1 MSKIN
6 KLRFVNLNYNHNTMK
21 IDDETFYL
29 DGQDTMLN
37 LRNGGGKSVLVQ
49 MVMAPLVNKR
59 YRALKDRTFES
70 YFTTNT
76 PTYIMIEW
84 ILDDGAGYLLTG
96 MMVRKKDVLS
106 DEDSKD
112 KLDIINFIHE
122 YKEKNEYD
130 IKRIPI
136 VEINNGK
143 KMVKSFLNSK
153 KLFEE
158 LKKNKEV
165 RFNYY
170 DMNNTVTTKNYFE
183 KLQEYKINHKEWE
196 TIIKQINL
204 KESGLSELFIKAKD
218 SSGLVK
224 SWFLP
229 AVENKLR
236 KDEDRIKNY
245 RNLVKR
251 YIEQYK
257 ANKANIDKKE
267 KIELFNKLSEDIKN
281 SCDEFIL
288 TIEERKGLENKIAN
302 IIRILKNNY
311 EDKEN
316 EEKELECL
324 INQLVEKIAEL
335 FYEEYSIK
343 IYRKEDKIEELEEYV
358 KELDNLVNKSEEEK
372 KALNRKNEIL
382 ECSKIHKEYQ
392 SRSQELQSLESE
404 LKILTKKKDDN
415 TPHINNIGFT
425 IREIL
430 NKEISDMKEKV
441 DERKTD
447 INVLEFEKEKLK
459 NILNENRLLIN
470 KLKGREG
477 FLKASLESFDKIQ
490 SNFNDKYNE
499 NIIRNISGYFNEE
512 SLLSIRRNIEDY
524 NFDLNKNMKNITED
538 IFYNKEILKSKNNE
552 KERNIKLM
560 FDFENQLKNNESL
573 IEELDEKVKICI
585 DVIKYIDFGEERVF
599 DTEDILNAFYTKID
613 FLEREKSKLIRQEE
627 DILDELDKLEG
638 GRVLELPKEIKKK
651 LEYKDIKIIYGMEWL
666 KKNGYST
673 EKNIEVVK
681 NNPFIPYSLI
691 MNSSE
696 IEILKREGLDIFI
709 SNPISIINRLDLESN
724 FLEVDQS
731 MVSFNKLNFFV
742 SFNNKLLD
750 EKELI
755 KLIEEKKQY
764 LESIRSNIEN
774 RKNEI
779 RFLEKKKEIIQY
791 SKLDKEKYENVKR
804 EKTFLEKKIIEIREN
819 EISIAREFG
828 KIEINISELEN
839 TKKVLEENIRKNLEK
854 INSFNELI
862 EEYNKYKDNK
872 DELSLIEFKIEEI
885 NKFLKE
891 NENRELEIDKTLK
904 DINNIMVS
912 YNNSLEK
919 LKSEAIEF
927 SFYKE
932 GLFIKKDKEDL
943 LAEFYVLNKQITASE
958 KDLKKRREEKSRAF
972 KEIEDELNAKAN
984 KYNVAEA
991 EYINEV
997 YNINRDFELK
1007 DLIEKEDKNY
1017 NYLKDKR
1024 SNILQEIASEKSNVE
1039 NLYESLEKDLGKTK
1053 AKSKALLYDK
1063 NFKEEIAKLKI
1074 EKASNEKKI
1083 KEVINEKNK
1092 IDKYLIDLSQ
1102 FNEFVIEKEED
1113 IFIDIKDLDNTIGSI
1128 KRDLFEK
1135 KDLELKREAKLNNCI
1150 VDIENKDS
1158 FRNENI
1164 FKSSIQSLKSLVSK
1178 PIKFK
1183 EHLNLVINSYN
1194 SIIEKLL
1201 IDIKLIEDEEEKI
1214 LDSIL
1219 EYIEEV
1225 NKNISIIDD
1234 NSTININNKRVKM
1247 LNITVQDFEKNKI
1260 NYRLKLKDYIEAIR
1274 ERAIKELEKNNSIEE
1289 IISNNITL
1297 FKLYDEII
1305 GVENVEIKL
1314 YKIEE
1319 NRQRIISWDEVSKNS
1334 GGEGFLSAFVI
1345 LTSLLSYMRKDEND
1359 IFSRKEDGK
1368 VLIMD
1373 NPFAQTSSSHLLKP
1387 LMDIA
1392 KKSNTQLICLTGL
1405 GGDSIYNRFDNIY
1418 VLNLVSSKLN
1428 NSIKYMKSEHIK
1440 GDKEEKTEII
1450 VSSRLKI
1457 EEQTSLF

>member
-84 ILDDGAGYLLTG
+84 ILDDEAGYLLTG

-170 DMNNTVTTKNYFE
+170 DMNNPVTTKNYFE

-358 KELDNLVNKSEEEK
+358 KELDNLVNKSKEEK

-552 KERNIKLM
+552 KERNTKLM

-1007 DLIEKEDKNY
+1007 DLMEKEDKNY

-1135 KDLELKREAKLNNCI
+1135 KDLELKKEAKLNNCI
-1150 VDIENKDS
+1150 IDIENKDS

-1260 NYRLKLKDYIEAIR
+1260 NYKLKLQDYIEAIR

>member
-84 ILDDGAGYLLTG
+84 ILDDEAGYLLTG

-170 DMNNTVTTKNYFE
+170 DMNNPVTTKNYFE

-358 KELDNLVNKSEEEK
+358 KELDNLVNKSKEEK

-552 KERNIKLM
+552 KERNTKLM

-1007 DLIEKEDKNY
+1007 DLMEKEDKNY

-1135 KDLELKREAKLNNCI
+1135 KDLELKKEAKLNNCI
-1150 VDIENKDS
+1150 IDIENKDS

-1164 FKSSIQSLKSLVSK
+1164 FKSSIQSLKFLVSK

>member
-599 DTEDILNAFYTKID
+599 DTEDILNAFCTKID

-1234 NSTININNKRVKM
+1234 NSSININNKRVKM

>member
-170 DMNNTVTTKNYFE
+170 DMNNPVTTKNYFE

-524 NFDLNKNMKNITED
+524 NFDLNNNMKNITED

-552 KERNIKLM
+552 KERNTKLM

-1135 KDLELKREAKLNNCI
+1135 KDLELKKEAKLNNCI
-1150 VDIENKDS
+1150 IDIENKDS

-1234 NSTININNKRVKM
+1234 NSSININNKRVKM

-1260 NYRLKLKDYIEAIR
+1260 NYKLKLQDYIEAIR

>member
-84 ILDDGAGYLLTG
+84 ILDDEAGYLLTG

-170 DMNNTVTTKNYFE
+170 DMNNPVTTKNYFE

-358 KELDNLVNKSEEEK
+358 KELDNLVNKSKEEK

-552 KERNIKLM
+552 KERNTKLM

-755 KLIEEKKQY
+755 KLMEEKKQY

-1007 DLIEKEDKNY
+1007 DLMEKEDKNY

-1135 KDLELKREAKLNNCI
+1135 KDLELKKEAKLNNCI
-1150 VDIENKDS
+1150 IDIENKDS

>member
-696 IEILKREGLDIFI
+696 IEILKREELDIFI

-1234 NSTININNKRVKM
+1234 NSSININNKRVKM

>member
-1135 KDLELKREAKLNNCI
+1135 KDLELKKEAKLNNCI
-1150 VDIENKDS
+1150 IDIENKDS

>member
-136 VEINNGK
+136 VEINNRNK
-143 KMVKSFLNSK
+143 IVKSFLNSK

-170 DMNNTVTTKNYFE
+170 DMNNPVTTKNYFE

-335 FYEEYSIK
+335 FYEDYSIK

-512 SLLSIRRNIEDY
+512 SLLSIGRNIEDY

-552 KERNIKLM
+552 KERNTKLM

-1007 DLIEKEDKNY
+1007 DLMEKEDKNY

-1135 KDLELKREAKLNNCI
+1135 KDLELKKEAKLNNCI
-1150 VDIENKDS
+1150 IDIENKDS

-1234 NSTININNKRVKM
+1234 NSSININNKRVKM

-1260 NYRLKLKDYIEAIR
+1260 NYKLKLQDYIEAIR

>member
-136 VEINNGK
+136 VEINNRNK
-143 KMVKSFLNSK
+143 IVKSFLNSK

-170 DMNNTVTTKNYFE
+170 DMNNPVTTKNYFE

-335 FYEEYSIK
+335 FYEDYSIK

-512 SLLSIRRNIEDY
+512 SLLSIGRNIEDY

-552 KERNIKLM
+552 KERNTKLM

-731 MVSFNKLNFFV
+731 MVSFNKLNFFI

-1135 KDLELKREAKLNNCI
+1135 KDLELKKEAKLNNCI
-1150 VDIENKDS
+1150 IDIENKDS

-1234 NSTININNKRVKM
+1234 NSSININNKRVKM

-1260 NYRLKLKDYIEAIR
+1260 NYKLKLQDYIEAIR

>member
-170 DMNNTVTTKNYFE
+170 DMNNPVTTKNYFE

-552 KERNIKLM
+552 KERNTKLM

-651 LEYKDIKIIYGMEWL
+651 LEDKDIKIIYGMEWL

-919 LKSEAIEF
+919 LKSEVIEF

-1007 DLIEKEDKNY
+1007 DLMEKEDKNY

-1113 IFIDIKDLDNTIGSI
+1113 IFIDIKDLDNIIGSI

-1234 NSTININNKRVKM
+1234 NSSININNKRVKM

>member
-170 DMNNTVTTKNYFE
+170 DMNNPVTTKNYFE

-358 KELDNLVNKSEEEK
+358 KELDNLVNKSKEEK

-552 KERNIKLM
+552 KERNTKLM

-1083 KEVINEKNK
+1083 KEVVNEKNK

-1135 KDLELKREAKLNNCI
+1135 KDLELKKEAKLNNCI
-1150 VDIENKDS
+1150 IDIENKDS

>member
-170 DMNNTVTTKNYFE
+170 DMNNPVTTKNYFE

-709 SNPISIINRLDLESN
+709 SNPISVINRLDLESN

-1007 DLIEKEDKNY
+1007 DLMEKEDKNY

-1135 KDLELKREAKLNNCI
+1135 KDLELKKEAKLNNCI
-1150 VDIENKDS
+1150 IDIENKDS

-1260 NYRLKLKDYIEAIR
+1260 NYKLKLQDYIEAIR

>member
-84 ILDDGAGYLLTG
+84 ILDDEAGYLLTG

-170 DMNNTVTTKNYFE
+170 DMNNPVTTKNYFE

-358 KELDNLVNKSEEEK
+358 KELDNLVNKSKEEK

-552 KERNIKLM
+552 KERNTKLM

-1007 DLIEKEDKNY
+1007 DLMEKEDKNY

-1135 KDLELKREAKLNNCI
+1135 KDLELKKEAKLNNCI
-1150 VDIENKDS
+1150 IDIENKDS

>member
-136 VEINNGK
+136 VEINNRNK
-143 KMVKSFLNSK
+143 IVKSFLNSK

-170 DMNNTVTTKNYFE
+170 DMNNPVTTKNYFE

-1007 DLIEKEDKNY
+1007 DLMEKEDKNY

-1135 KDLELKREAKLNNCI
+1135 KDLELKKEAKLNNCI
-1150 VDIENKDS
+1150 IDIENKDS

-1234 NSTININNKRVKM
+1234 NSSININNKRVKM

-1260 NYRLKLKDYIEAIR
+1260 NYKLKLQDYIEAIR

>member
-170 DMNNTVTTKNYFE
+170 DMNNPVTTKNYFE

-552 KERNIKLM
+552 KERNTKLM

-1007 DLIEKEDKNY
+1007 DLMEKEDKNY

-1135 KDLELKREAKLNNCI
+1135 KDLELKKEAKLNNCI
-1150 VDIENKDS
+1150 IDIENKDS

>member
-84 ILDDGAGYLLTG
+84 ILDDEAGYLLTG

-170 DMNNTVTTKNYFE
+170 DMNNPVTTKNYFE

-358 KELDNLVNKSEEEK
+358 KELDNLVNKSKEEK

-552 KERNIKLM
+552 KERNTKLM

-819 EISIAREFG
+819 EISIARELG

-1007 DLIEKEDKNY
+1007 DLMEKEDKNY

-1135 KDLELKREAKLNNCI
+1135 KDLELKKEAKLNNCI

-1234 NSTININNKRVKM
+1234 NSSININNKRVKM

>member
-170 DMNNTVTTKNYFE
+170 DMNNPVTTKNYFE

-1007 DLIEKEDKNY
+1007 DLMEKEDKNY

-1135 KDLELKREAKLNNCI
+1135 KDLELKKEAKLNNCI
-1150 VDIENKDS
+1150 IDIENKDS

-1260 NYRLKLKDYIEAIR
+1260 NYKLKLQDYIEAIR

>member
-358 KELDNLVNKSEEEK
+358 KELDNLVNKSKEEK

-1007 DLIEKEDKNY
+1007 DLMEKEDKNY

-1113 IFIDIKDLDNTIGSI
+1113 IFIDIKDLDNIIGSI

-1135 KDLELKREAKLNNCI
+1135 KDLELKKEAKLNNCI
-1150 VDIENKDS
+1150 IDIENKDS

>member
-1007 DLIEKEDKNY
+1007 DLMEKEDKNY

-1135 KDLELKREAKLNNCI
+1135 KDLELKKEAKLNNCI
-1150 VDIENKDS
+1150 IDIENKDS

>member
-1007 DLIEKEDKNY
+1007 DLMEKENKNY

-1113 IFIDIKDLDNTIGSI
+1113 IFIDIKDLDNIIGSI

-1135 KDLELKREAKLNNCI
+1135 KDLELKKEAKLNNCI
-1150 VDIENKDS
+1150 IDIENKDS

-1260 NYRLKLKDYIEAIR
+1260 NYKLKLQDYIEAIR

>member
-170 DMNNTVTTKNYFE
+170 DMNNPVTTKNYFE

-1135 KDLELKREAKLNNCI
+1135 KDLELKKEAKLNNCI
-1150 VDIENKDS
+1150 IDIENKDS

>member
-21 IDDETFYL
+21 IDDEIFYL

-96 MMVRKKDVLS
+96 MMVRKKSVLS

-122 YKEKNEYD
+122 YKGKNEYD
-130 IKRIPI
+130 IKKIPI

-165 RFNYY
+165 RFNHY
-170 DMNNTVTTKNYFE
+170 DMNNPVTTKNYFE

-257 ANKANIDKKE
+257 ANKTNIDKKE

-281 SCDEFIL
+281 SCDEFIS

-358 KELDNLVNKSEEEK
+358 KELDHLVNKSAEEK
-372 KALNRKNEIL
+372 KDLNKKNEIL
-382 ECSKIHKEYQ
+382 ECSKIYKEYQ
-392 SRSQELQSLESE
+392 SRSQELQSLERE
-404 LKILTKKKDDN
+404 LEILTKKKDDN
-415 TPHINNIGFT
+415 TPLINNIGFT

-430 NKEISDMKEKV
+430 NKEISDMEEEV
-441 DERKTD
+441 NERKTK
-447 INVLEFEKEKLK
+447 VSALEFEKENLK

-470 KLKGREG
+470 TLKGKEG

-512 SLLSIRRNIEDY
+512 SLLFLGRNIEDY

-552 KERNIKLM
+552 KERNTKLM
-560 FDFENQLKNNESL
+560 FDFENKLKNNVGL
-573 IEELDEKVKICI
+573 IEELDEKIKICI

-599 DTEDILNAFYTKID
+599 DTEDILNAFYEKID
-613 FLEREKSKLIRQEE
+613 FLEKEKSKLIRQEE
-627 DILDELDKLEG
+627 DILYEIDKLEG

-651 LEYKDIKIIYGMEWL
+651 LEDKDIKIIYGMEWL

-673 EKNIEVVK
+673 EKNIEIVK

-691 MNSSE
+691 MSSSE

-724 FLEVDQS
+724 FLEVDKS
-731 MVSFNKLNFFV
+731 MVSFNKLNFFI

-755 KLIEEKKQY
+755 KLIKEKNQY
-764 LESIRSNIEN
+764 LESIRINIEN
-774 RKNEI
+774 RENEI
-779 RFLEKKKEIIQY
+779 RFLKKKKEIIQY
-791 SKLDKEKYENVKR
+791 SKLDKEKYENIKK

-819 EISIAREFG
+819 EISIARELG
-828 KIEINISELEN
+828 NIEINISELEN
-839 TKKVLEENIRKNLEK
+839 SKKVLEENIRKNLEK
-854 INSFNELI
+854 LNSFNELI

-872 DELSLIEFKIEEI
+872 DELSSIEFKIGEI

-891 NENRELEIDKTLK
+891 NENRELEIYKTLK

-912 YNNSLEK
+912 YTNSLEK
-919 LKSEAIEF
+919 LKSEAIKF

-943 LAEFYVLNKQITASE
+943 LAEFYVLNKEITASE
-958 KDLKKRREEKSRAF
+958 KDLNKRIEEKSRAF
-972 KEIEDELNAKAN
+972 KESEDELNVKAN
-984 KYNVAEA
+984 KYNLEES

-997 YNINRDFELK
+997 YNINKEFELK
-1007 DLIEKEDKNY
+1007 DLIEEEEKNY

-1024 SNILQEIASEKSNVE
+1024 SNILQEIAGEKSNVK
-1039 NLYESLEKDLGKTK
+1039 NLYESLKKDLGKTK
-1053 AKSKALLYDK
+1053 AKSKTLLYDK
-1063 NFKEEIAKLKI
+1063 NFEEEIAKLKI

-1083 KEVINEKNK
+1083 KEVINEKSK
-1092 IDKYLIDLSQ
+1092 VDQYLIDLSQ
-1102 FNEFVIEKEED
+1102 FNEFIIENEED
-1113 IFIDIKDLDNTIGSI
+1113 IFIDIKDLDNIIGSI

-1135 KDLELKREAKLNNCI
+1135 KELELKREAKLNNCI

-1164 FKSSIQSLKSLVSK
+1164 FKIAIQSLKSLVSK

-1194 SIIEKLL
+1194 SIIKKLS
-1201 IDIKLIEDEEEKI
+1201 IDIKLIEGEEEKI

-1234 NSTININNKRVKM
+1234 NSSININNKRVKM

-1260 NYRLKLKDYIEAIR
+1260 NYRLKLQDYIEAIR

-1289 IISNNITL
+1289 IISNTITL
-1297 FKLYDEII
+1297 VKLYDEII

-1319 NRQRIISWDEVSKNS
+1319 NRQRIISWNEVSKNS

-1345 LTSLLSYMRKDEND
+1345 LTSLLSYMRKDESD

-1428 NSIKYMKSEHIK
+1428 NSIKYLKSEHIK
-1440 GDKEEKTEII
+1440 GEEEEENKVI
-1450 VSSRLKI
+1450 VSARFKI

>member
-84 ILDDGAGYLLTG
+84 ILDDEAGYLLTG

-170 DMNNTVTTKNYFE
+170 DMNNPVTTKNYFE

-358 KELDNLVNKSEEEK
+358 KELDNLVNKSKEEK

-552 KERNIKLM
+552 KERNTKLM

-651 LEYKDIKIIYGMEWL
+651 LEYKDIKIIYGMECLKRMDILL
-666 KKNGYST
+666 KK
-673 EKNIEVVK
+673 
-681 NNPFIPYSLI
+681 
-691 MNSSE
+691 
-696 IEILKREGLDIFI
+696 ILKL
-709 SNPISIINRLDLESN
+709 
-724 FLEVDQS
+724 
-731 MVSFNKLNFFV
+731 
-742 SFNNKLLD
+742 
-750 EKELI
+750 
-755 KLIEEKKQY
+755 
-764 LESIRSNIEN
+764 
-774 RKNEI
+774 
-779 RFLEKKKEIIQY
+779 
-791 SKLDKEKYENVKR
+791 
-804 EKTFLEKKIIEIREN
+804 
-819 EISIAREFG
+819 
-828 KIEINISELEN
+828 
-839 TKKVLEENIRKNLEK
+839 
-854 INSFNELI
+854 
-862 EEYNKYKDNK
+862 
-872 DELSLIEFKIEEI
+872 
-885 NKFLKE
+885 
-891 NENRELEIDKTLK
+891 
-904 DINNIMVS
+904 
-912 YNNSLEK
+912 
-919 LKSEAIEF
+919 
-927 SFYKE
+927 
-932 GLFIKKDKEDL
+932 
-943 LAEFYVLNKQITASE
+943 
-958 KDLKKRREEKSRAF
+958 
-972 KEIEDELNAKAN
+972 
-984 KYNVAEA
+984 
-991 EYINEV
+991 
-997 YNINRDFELK
+997 
-1007 DLIEKEDKNY
+1007 
-1017 NYLKDKR
+1017 
-1024 SNILQEIASEKSNVE
+1024 
-1039 NLYESLEKDLGKTK
+1039 
-1053 AKSKALLYDK
+1053 
-1063 NFKEEIAKLKI
+1063 
-1074 EKASNEKKI
+1074 
-1083 KEVINEKNK
+1083 
-1092 IDKYLIDLSQ
+1092 
-1102 FNEFVIEKEED
+1102 
-1113 IFIDIKDLDNTIGSI
+1113 
-1128 KRDLFEK
+1128 
-1135 KDLELKREAKLNNCI
+1135 
-1150 VDIENKDS
+1150 
-1158 FRNENI
+1158 
-1164 FKSSIQSLKSLVSK
+1164 
-1178 PIKFK
+1178 
-1183 EHLNLVINSYN
+1183 
-1194 SIIEKLL
+1194 
-1201 IDIKLIEDEEEKI
+1201 
-1214 LDSIL
+1214 
-1219 EYIEEV
+1219 
-1225 NKNISIIDD
+1225 
-1234 NSTININNKRVKM
+1234 
-1247 LNITVQDFEKNKI
+1247 
-1260 NYRLKLKDYIEAIR
+1260 
-1274 ERAIKELEKNNSIEE
+1274 
-1289 IISNNITL
+1289 
-1297 FKLYDEII
+1297 
-1305 GVENVEIKL
+1305 
-1314 YKIEE
+1314 
-1319 NRQRIISWDEVSKNS
+1319 
-1334 GGEGFLSAFVI
+1334 
-1345 LTSLLSYMRKDEND
+1345 
-1359 IFSRKEDGK
+1359 
-1368 VLIMD
+1368 
-1373 NPFAQTSSSHLLKP
+1373 
-1387 LMDIA
+1387 
-1392 KKSNTQLICLTGL
+1392 
-1405 GGDSIYNRFDNIY
+1405 
-1418 VLNLVSSKLN
+1418 
-1428 NSIKYMKSEHIK
+1428 
-1440 GDKEEKTEII
+1440 
-1450 VSSRLKI
+1450 
-1457 EEQTSLF
+1457 

>member
-170 DMNNTVTTKNYFE
+170 DMNNPVTTKNYFE

-358 KELDNLVNKSEEEK
+358 KELDNLVNKSKEEK

-552 KERNIKLM
+552 KERNTKLM

-1135 KDLELKREAKLNNCI
+1135 KDLELKKEAKLNNCI
-1150 VDIENKDS
+1150 IDIENKDS

>member
-170 DMNNTVTTKNYFE
+170 DMNNPVTTKNYFE

-552 KERNIKLM
+552 KERNTKLM

-1135 KDLELKREAKLNNCI
+1135 KDLELKKEAKLNNCI

-1234 NSTININNKRVKM
+1234 NSSININNKRVKM

>member
-170 DMNNTVTTKNYFE
+170 DMNNPVTTKNYFE

-1007 DLIEKEDKNY
+1007 DLMEKEDKNY

-1135 KDLELKREAKLNNCI
+1135 KDLELKKEAKLNNCI
-1150 VDIENKDS
+1150 IDIENKDS

>member
-170 DMNNTVTTKNYFE
+170 DMNNPVTTKNYFE

-1113 IFIDIKDLDNTIGSI
+1113 IFIDIKNLDNTIGSI

-1234 NSTININNKRVKM
+1234 NSSININNKRVKM

-1260 NYRLKLKDYIEAIR
+1260 NYRLKLQDYIEAIR

>member
-245 RNLVKR
+245 SNLVKR

-1135 KDLELKREAKLNNCI
+1135 KDLELKKEAKLNNCI
-1150 VDIENKDS
+1150 IDIENKDS